1 MLQVI
6 KARDHF
12 DYGYQAGKAHA
23 GLCRR
28 LLADSL
34 RAVRADAG
42 ISNRAARHRRVLADR
57 YPAQLDVLEGLARAV
72 GEERDHVLAGSLGF
86 ASQFRAAC
94 TNFAAVPPATL
105 DDQVYASW
113 NFDLSP
119 AFRLLM
125 GKTPLYVRDIDGCKP
140 YLCLGFPPLFGIGI
154 MNGDGL
160 SSCVNSVGAM
170 DGGEGLTFFELNN
183 LAMESQSTV
192 DGAVSVW
199 KENPREL
206 VPGLAIAILL
216 NSNNIFVD
224 VQGDAAVLEY
234 SHNHMAVQKAAE
246 RNGILASANHHQFL
260 DRALSGGAD
269 PHIEPVIT
277 GSYAR
282 LDRMYELLERCHGRI
297 NPHVA
302 KAINSDHGL
311 NYTGLARDWGIT
323 RAWYEEIVDDA
334 TICCH
339 PFNFFR
345 HLKRREINSAFVEM
359 QTANTLYSM
368 LMEPKRC
375 TVWFISGKPCKN
387 QYVPIWLGDVLRME
401 WADAARGELEY
412 DPGTH
417 NPLAPQPALRRL
429 TVKKGPLQRPQP
441 RGNSESARAFAI
453 STISKLEKV
462 MAKSLIKE

>member
-6 KARDHF
+6 TARDHF
-12 DYGYQAGKAHA
+12 DYGYRAGKSHA

-28 LLADSL
+28 LIRDSL
-34 RAVRADAG
+34 GALTGDAYG
-42 ISNRAARHRRVLADR
+42 RAARHRKVLADR
-57 YPAQLDVLEGLARAV
+57 YPAQLDVLEGLSRAV
-72 GEERDHVLAGSLGF
+72 GEERDDVLLGSLAF
-86 ASQFRAAC
+86 ASHFKAAC

-125 GKTPLYVRDIDGCKP
+125 GKTPLYVRDIKGCKP
-140 YLCLGFPPLFGIGI
+140 YLCLGFAPLFSIGI

-160 SSCVNSVGAM
+160 VSCVNSVGAM

-183 LAMESQSTV
+183 LAMENHSTV

-199 KENPREL
+199 KDNPREV
-206 VPGLAIAILL
+206 VPGLAVAIIL
-216 NSNNIFVD
+216 NSNNIFAD
-224 VQGDAAVLEY
+224 VQGDAAVLEC
-234 SHNHMAVQKAAE
+234 SHNYVAVQKAAE

-269 PHIEPVIT
+269 PNIEPAIT

-282 LDRMYELLERCHGRI
+282 LDRMYELLDRCQGRI

-311 NYTGLARDWGIT
+311 NYTGLARDWGIS
-323 RAWYEEIVDDA
+323 RAWYEEKIDDA

-345 HLKRREINSAFVEM
+345 HLKRFQINDAFVEM

-375 TVWFISGKPCKN
+375 TIWFISGKPCRN
-387 QYVPIWLGDVLRME
+387 QYTPIWLGDVLRME
-401 WADAARGELEY
+401 WAGAVKGDLEY
-412 DPGTH
+412 DPDTR
-417 NPLAPQPALRRL
+417 NPLAPQPSLRRE
-429 TVKKGPLQRPQP
+429 TTKRGPLRRPQP
-441 RGNSESARAFAI
+441 AGHSESVRALAI

-462 MAKSLIKE
+462 MAKSLVEH